1 MAGSD
6 VRVVTVNDENASD
19 DDRIVTAARPN
30 TTATLANTTFL
41 GGGARN
47 IIVTTTGTGDN
58 GKTTTITGTDVFGN
72 SLSETIT
79 STGSAEAVAGTK
91 LFLTVT
97 AVECSAQYAANL
109 KVGSGTLCAQAIGGG
124 ARVRLKG
131 MSITSG
137 GTAGTISFINGT
149 PETGTTLFKARTI
162 GTANDVVDR
171 TIPAEG
177 LLFASGMSVSYTVD
191 HADMMTF
198 FFTQEIKWRLLGQQ
212 HLDQLLKK

>member
-1 MAGSD
+1 MGYQTD
-6 VRVVTVNDENASD
+6 VSVLTVSDENASD
-19 DDRIVTAARPN
+19 DDRLVTAAQFTN
-30 TTATLANTTFL
+30 ATMANTTFA
-41 GGGARN
+41 GGAARN
-47 IIVTTTGTGDN
+47 VIVTTTGTGD
-58 GKTTTITGTDVFGN
+58 GSKTCTITGTDVFGAAQT
-72 SLSETIT
+72 EVIT
-79 STGSAEAVAGTK
+79 STSSAESVAGTK

-97 AVECSAQYAANL
+97 SVVASSSYAANV
-109 KVGSGTLCAQAIGGG
+109 KIGSGVLCAQAVGGG
-124 ARVRLKG
+124 ARIRLKG

-149 PETGTTLFKARTI
+149 PESGTTLFTARTI

-198 FFTQEIKWRLLGQQ
+198 FFT
-212 HLDQLLKK
+212 

>member
-1 MAGSD
+1 MSTT
-6 VRVVTVNDENASD
+6 VVTPKFISDENASD

-72 SLSETIT
+72 TLTETIT

-97 AVECSAQYAANL
+97 AVECSAQYAANI
-109 KVGSGTLCAQAIGGG
+109 KVGSGTLCAEAIQGSN
-124 ARVRLKG
+124 RIRLKG
-131 MSITSG
+131 FSIVSG
-137 GTAGTISFINGT
+137 GTAGTISYFNGT
-149 PETGTTLFKARTI
+149 PESGTALFKSRTI
-162 GTANDVVDR
+162 GTDNTTIDR
-171 TIPAEG
+171 TIPDQG
-177 LLFASGMSVSYTVD
+177 VLFEDGMSVQYTLGTI
-191 HADMMTF
+191 DMMTF
-198 FFTQEIKWRLLGQQ
+198 FHG
-212 HLDQLLKK
+212 